1 LTRETGVSSGTIRVK
16 NRTARWL
23 TEVLQ
28 PPVVVSVQLL
38 VSPLTEQGFPGTMV
52 YGALAALF
60 VCVLPLLLLLV
71 LVRRGKVTDHHV
83 SDRKQRA
90 PVLLMALASI
100 LAGLLV
106 LASVGAPQSVIAMVL
121 AVVGGVVVLAGV
133 SPFWKIS
140 GHAAAISCSAVIGVL
155 MLGAA
160 WAPLLLLIPAVG
172 WSRVVLRAHSLAQV
186 VAGSLFGGVVM
197 AGIWWMLQGLMVRL
211 AALFRPCSG
220 RP

>member
-1 LTRETGVSSGTIRVK
+1 MAADSSTIRVK

-23 TEVLQ
+23 TEVFQ
-28 PPVVVSVQLL
+28 PPVVVTVQLL
-38 VSPLTEQGFPGTMV
+38 LSPLAQEGFPETVV

-60 VCVLPLLLLLV
+60 VCVLPLVMLLF
-71 LVRRGKVTDHHV
+71 LVRLGKVTDHHV

-90 PVLLMALASI
+90 PVLLMALGSI

-106 LASVGAPQSVIAMVL
+106 LHAVVAPASVVAMVL

-133 SPFWKIS
+133 SPFWKMS
-140 GHAAAISCSAVIGVL
+140 GHAAAISCSVVIAVL

-160 WAPLLLLIPAVG
+160 WAPLLLLVPAVG
-172 WSRVVLRAHSLAQV
+172 WSRVVLRAHSVAQV

-197 AGIWWMLQGLMVRL
+197 AGIWWVLQGLMV
-211 AALFRPCSG
+211 P
-220 RP
+220 

>member
-1 LTRETGVSSGTIRVK
+1 MSVGSGSIRAR

-23 TEVLQ
+23 TEVFQ
-28 PPVVVSVQLL
+28 PPVVVSLQLL
-38 VSPLTEQGFPGTMV
+38 ISPLAQPGFPGTIG

-60 VCVLPLLLLLV
+60 VCVLPLAVLLV

-90 PVLLMALASI
+90 PVLLMALACI
-100 LAGLLV
+100 AVGLLV
-106 LASVGAPQSVIAMVL
+106 LGAVKAPASVIAMVL
-121 AVVGGVVVLAGV
+121 AVVGGVAVLAVV
-133 SPFWKIS
+133 SPFWKMS
-140 GHAAAISCSAVIGVL
+140 GHAAAVSCAAVVSVL

-160 WAPLLLLIPAVG
+160 WAPLLILIPAVG

-197 AGIWWMLQGLMVRL
+197 AGIWWLLQGWLL
-211 AALFRPCSG
+211 A
-220 RP
+220 

>member
-1 LTRETGVSSGTIRVK
+1 MAINNSAIRAK

-23 TEVLQ
+23 TEAFQ

-38 VSPLTEQGFPGTMV
+38 VSPVSQPGFPGTMG

-60 VCVLPLLLLLV
+60 VCVLPLFVLLM
-71 LVRRGKVTDHHV
+71 LVRQGKVTDHLV
-83 SDRKQRA
+83 SDRRQRA

-106 LASVGAPQSVIAMVL
+106 LTAAGAPHSVVAMVL
-121 AVVGGVVVLAGV
+121 AVVSGVVVLAGV

-140 GHAAAISCSAVIGVL
+140 GHAAAMSSAAVIGVL
-155 MLGAA
+155 MLGPV
-160 WAPLLLLIPAVG
+160 WLPLLLLIPAVG
-172 WSRVVLRAHSLAQV
+172 WSRVVLRAHSAAQV

-197 AGIWWMLQGLMVRL
+197 AGIWWALQKWMV
-211 AALFRPCSG
+211 A
-220 RP
+220 